1 MTPLLLAAAG
11 LVALGL
17 GGAVLRTFGSRF
29 RVGRLLATTPRV
41 TIAEAIEMAGSG
53 RRRYVRVEGRID
65 AEDEFEDVDHRP
77 LVFRRTRLESRAGRG
92 WHQFVD
98 HRQAVDF
105 EIREGL
111 DAIAIDHA
119 ALDTGL
125 VVVPREST
133 GTAGDLPDHVPPDLA
148 ADTPV
153 RATIHQL
160 SSVEHAIVLG
170 VPRLTDRPPADPPGS
185 PAPSEL
191 HATMTAGLG
200 RPLVLTV
207 LEPGE
212 AMRVLAAN
220 DRGRT
225 RAAAACLVAGAA
237 LLIASVAWAA
247 LAALVP
253 GLAVLL
259 PGLAALVPTA
269 RAASPE
275 ASAVA
280 GGDPRS
286 NGQGPG
292 LVGTPGLAI
301 LGVIAI
307 GVAAVLATT
316 VYVRLTRPPEPPPK
330 GRTR

>member
-1 MTPLLLAAAG
+1 M
-11 LVALGL
+11 
-17 GGAVLRTFGSRF
+17 
-29 RVGRLLATTPRV
+29 RVRV
-41 TIAEAIEMAGSG
+41 T
-53 RRRYVRVEGRID
+53 
-65 AEDEFEDVDHRP
+65 
-77 LVFRRTRLESRAGRG
+77 
-92 WHQFVD
+92 
-98 HRQAVDF
+98 
-105 EIREGL
+105 
-111 DAIAIDHA
+111 
-119 ALDTGL
+119 
-125 VVVPREST
+125 
-133 GTAGDLPDHVPPDLA
+133 
-148 ADTPV
+148 
-153 RATIHQL
+153 
-160 SSVEHAIVLG
+160 
-170 VPRLTDRPPADPPGS
+170 
-185 PAPSEL
+185 
-191 HATMTAGLG
+191 
-200 RPLVLTV
+200 
-207 LEPGE
+207 
-212 AMRVLAAN
+212 
-220 DRGRT
+220 
-225 RAAAACLVAGAA
+225 AAACLVAGAA

-307 GVAAVLATT
+307 GVAAALATT